1 VAGFKNVWW
10 KESALNPAKQSLPDA
25 VRETSSYPVADLVG
39 RVFLRGWQ
47 FLELL
52 VLWRAK
58 DRRSNKGAMN
68 PELSKQQQAVLTRA
82 QIEGGTC
89 RATTAYAALVEGGTL
104 RESNEGSIL
113 ASASSTLQSLVELGL
128 IVKSG
133 PGEYHLTKE
142 GSRVAQSLGEKYPF
156 A

>member
-1 VAGFKNVWW
+1 VAGFKKVCG
-10 KESALNPAKQSLPDA
+10 KESALNPAKQS
-25 VRETSSYPVADLVG
+25 TSSYPVADLAG
-39 RVFLRGWQ
+39 RVFLRGCEL
-47 FLELL
+47 LELL
-52 VLWRAK
+52 VQWRAK
-58 DRRSNKGAMN
+58 DQRSNKGAMK
-68 PELSKQQQAVLTRA
+68 PELSKQQEAVLTRA

-128 IVKSG
+128 MVKSG

-142 GSRVAQSLGEKYPF
+142 GSRVAQSLREKYPF